1 MGTNSLVLRVDE
13 YNLVVLVDTVLVNPV
28 RVEDTKVTAS
38 ATNTLFSYGTKT
50 TLELEVVNTLADGF
64 TVGSTLGDGLFPV
77 TAANTNTVDD
87 ISLLSLVAKTASL
100 VGTRGAG
107 GTVDNVELAVFPASD
122 TNNLDRIKL
131 SKMQE
136 YIPHPEKET
145 KHIRLLLLVELT
157 DLFVCAHC

>member
-1 MGTNSLVLRVDE
+1 MNTYSFVVRINEDNFEVFVNTILVHPVG
-13 YNLVVLVDTVLVNPV
+13 VKDTQ
-28 RVEDTKVTAS
+28 VTATPAYTLLGG
-38 ATNTLFSYGTKT
+38 ATETA
-50 TLELEVVNTLADGF
+50 LELEVVNTLADGF

-100 VGTRGAG
+100 VGTRRAG
-107 GTVDNVELAVFPASD
+107 GTVDNIELAVFPASD
-122 TNNLDRIKL
+122 TNYLDRIKQ
-131 SKMQE
+131 SKMQK

-157 DLFVCAHC
+157 DIFVCAHG